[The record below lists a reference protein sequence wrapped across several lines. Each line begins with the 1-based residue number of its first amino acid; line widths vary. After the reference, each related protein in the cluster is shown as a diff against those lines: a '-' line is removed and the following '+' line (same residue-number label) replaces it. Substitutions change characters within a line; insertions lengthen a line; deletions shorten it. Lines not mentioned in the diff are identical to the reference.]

1 MSPAPAV
8 FVHSDGRPALD
19 RDALARNARTLAVEL
34 SGHETACPP
43 EQAAEPFG
51 YCINLAAERSH
62 FTVGFCAALLANRPS
77 LLPANQQTGTI
88 TDLVDRYANC
98 VVLTDKALAADL
110 DAELNSR
117 HVPLLSLPDVAR
129 GHEAVPGQA
138 SQPLAFRDTQTAAVV
153 FTSGSTGE
161 PNAIDKPWGTLAGT
175 AELLRRRFLPD
186 ARRASIVA
194 TVPAQ
199 HMYGLETTVMMAL
212 CAEVTVHSGR
222 PFYPQD
228 IASAL
233 QTMPA
238 PRILVTTP
246 IHLQALVRSGTGLP
260 PLAGVISATAPLD
273 ESLAAAAENAWD
285 CPVKEIYGC
294 SEGGSLASR
303 TTTKGDLWHTLD
315 EVVLCREAQQTY
327 VSAPHLASRVELQD
341 ELELLSP
348 GNFRLLGRG
357 NDMLNIGGKR
367 ASLAH
372 INRVLL
378 AIEGVQDAAVFP
390 REDGERLAALVVTD
404 LDTRAVSR
412 AMSHAIDPVFLPRPL
427 CKVAQI
433 PRNSLGKSTRAML
446 LSSLRDAEC
455 ADHD

>member
-8 FVHSDGRPALD
+8 FVHSDGRPAMD
-19 RDALARNARTLAVEL
+19 RDALARNARTVAAEL
-34 SGHETACPP
+34 SGYGSGCSP
-43 EQAAEPFG
+43 ELTAEPLG
-51 YCINLAAERSH
+51 YCINLAAERDH
-62 FTVGFCAALLANRPS
+62 FTVGFCAALLAKRPS

-88 TDLVDRYANC
+88 TELVDRYANC
-98 VVLTDKALAADL
+98 VVLTDTALAADL
-110 DAELNSR
+110 DAELQSR
-117 HVPLLSLPDVAR
+117 HVPLLSLPDVPR
-129 GHEAVPGQA
+129 RHEAGAGQE
-138 SQPLAFRDTQTAAVV
+138 SQPLAFTPAQTAAVV

-161 PNAIDKPWGTLAGT
+161 PTPIDKPWRTLAGT
-175 AELLRRRFLPD
+175 AELLRRRFLPAD
-186 ARRASIVA
+186 ERVSIVA

-212 CAEVTVHSGR
+212 CAEVTVHSGK
-222 PFYPQD
+222 PFYPPD
-228 IASAL
+228 IATAL
-233 QTMPA
+233 RSMPA

-246 IHLQALVRSGTGLP
+246 IHLQALVRSGTELP
-260 PLAGVISATAPLD
+260 PLAGVISATAPLG
-273 ESLAAAAENAWD
+273 ESLAADAEQAWD

-303 TTTKGDLWHTLD
+303 TTTEGDVWHTLD
-315 EVVLCREAQQTY
+315 EVVLSREAQRTY

-341 ELELLSP
+341 ELALLSP

-378 AIEGVQDAAVFP
+378 AIDGVQDGAVFP
-390 REDGERLAALVVTD
+390 REDSERLAALVVTD
-404 LDTRAVSR
+404 MDTRAVSR

-427 CKVAQI
+427 CKVEQI

-446 LSSLRDAEC
+446 LSTLRDAEYS
-455 ADHD
+455 DHD